1 MLIRLSTQSKGPK
14 IMTKLFAAFAL
25 AATISAPALAQ
36 EASPER
42 SFTRDGVTYVYTATK
57 VGDTTVLAGRAS
69 PVGGPFKLTVRGKQV
84 NGRAGGVPVSF
95 AVDRPLAR
103 SATTLAAR

>member
-1 MLIRLSTQSKGPK
+1 MRLLQLVARTLRLAVMLHCNIRGSTS
-14 IMTKLFAAFAL
+14 
-25 AATISAPALAQ
+25 TISAPAFTQ

-42 SFTRDGVTYVYTATK
+42 SFTREGITYVYTATK

-95 AVDRPLAR
+95 AVDRPLVR